1 MKVAGSLL
9 ILSRFSP
16 QRESKWEKMEF
27 RFEGLDSSFW
37 SGFIW
42 DLVHGRG
49 QWRHPPS
56 SQQHASA
63 GISPIISK
71 KPPAGIQYLVSL
83 VNRRT
88 CLVVCNC
95 LVVCD
100 LLLWLLNF
108 QNSRHTLLDNII
120 WGRRITTPT
129 VPQSMRTASSH
140 TGVKNPEVKEG
151 VVEWGSILYT
161 IRSWRY
167 HNSAHA
173 VVPWVAIHRR
183 QGSI

>member
-16 QRESKWEKMEF
+16 QRESKWEKMKF

-83 VNRRT
+83 VNRTT
-88 CLVVCNC
+88 CIVVCNC

-108 QNSRHTLLDNII
+108 QNSRHTLLGNII
-120 WGRRITTPT
+120 WGRCSTTPT
-129 VPQSMRTASSH
+129 VNANRLLAILEL
-140 TGVKNPEVKEG
+140 KIRKWKKELLNEDQHI
-151 VVEWGSILYT
+151 VYMLL
-161 IRSWRY
+161 
-167 HNSAHA
+167 
-173 VVPWVAIHRR
+173 AI
-183 QGSI
+183 S